1 MMAVQVPQ
9 SRRPSDSAFI
19 SNESMKVPA
28 LILME
33 LRGNDVVLDGT
44 GMAGLKLDQSI
55 VWLNG
60 TMRIGQEEA

>member
-1 MMAVQVPQ
+1 
-9 SRRPSDSAFI
+9 
-19 SNESMKVPA
+19 MKVPA